1 MRGKQIYPGS
11 RAESPFPNPK
21 IWMMLKNCVLVSLA
35 ALSPVLL
42 NGCAGSAN
50 STSTPG
56 TPPSTLAITNVQNT
70 PPTTSTAQ
78 IVWTTN
84 VPSDSAVN
92 YGTSPSYGSS
102 TPVDPAMVTNH
113 QVTLSGLAAGTTY
126 YYQVTSTDSKGN
138 RGKSDGHPFKT
149 SGFGISGTISPATGG
164 SGATLTLSGAA
175 SATTTAD
182 SSGNYSFSG
191 LPNGTYTIVATHQGF
206 TFTPSSQNATVNGAN
221 VTGVSFTDTAA
232 SVAPAITT
240 QPTNQTVTAG
250 QTATFPVVASG
261 TAPLSYQWQR
271 NGVNIS
277 GATAA
282 SYTTPAT
289 TTADSGATFRV
300 VVSTTAGTVTSAAA
314 TLTVTAAATTPT
326 ITTQPANQTVTAG
339 QTATFAVVAT
349 GTAPLSYQ
357 WQKNGVNISGATAAS
372 YTTPAT
378 TTADSGATFRVV
390 VSNTAGTV
398 TSAAATLTV
407 TAAAVAPSITTQP
420 ANQTVTA
427 GQTATF
433 SVAATGTAPLSYQWN
448 KNGSTI
454 TGATSSS
461 YTTPA
466 TTSSDSGSSFA
477 VVVSNSA
484 GSVTSNTATLTV
496 NAVAP
501 AVSFS
506 PTSLTFGNQT
516 VGTSS
521 SAQFVT
527 FSNTGTG
534 TLTFGT
540 EPITGDYSSAGQGT
554 CSTSLAAGAS
564 CTMSVKFTPT
574 ATGTRTGTLTANDNA
589 SSSPQVVTLTGTG
602 VTPTPPPTTGLFGH
616 VAIVVEENTNYSS
629 VTSSSMPYLSG
640 LMSQYG
646 LATQYYANTH
656 PSIGNYFMLTTGQIL
671 TNDDAQ
677 TPSSFPVSVDNV
689 VRELV
694 AAGKTW
700 KAYAE
705 SLPSVGYIGGDSTS
719 GGGQYYVRHVP
730 IAYLTDVQNSST
742 QRQNLVPFNQLAQDL
757 STGSLPNYSFIA
769 PNGCDDAHDCGLGT
783 ADNWLKTNID
793 SLIKNSVFQKDGL
806 LIIVFDESSNDN
818 TNGGGRVVC
827 TLISPAFSKLGYQST
842 TLYQHESV
850 LRLTLEG
857 LGVTLLPGAAT
868 SAPAM
873 WEFFNTTGGGTPPA
887 PLAIAT
893 TSVPNGT
900 VGQAYGTQLNAT
912 GGTSPYTWSVSSGA
926 LPSGLTLS
934 GAGVIGGSPTTAGS
948 STFAATVSDPSS
960 QTTSSSFTLTVSNLT
975 TTACA
980 LYVSPSGS
988 DSNPGTLS
996 APWQTPQ
1003 KAANSAAAGQTVCFR
1018 GGSYPQTVTVG
1029 YQQSF
1034 NNSGA
1039 PGNPIVFTN
1048 YPGETAIL
1056 QGSTRING
1064 SYLTFRG
1071 TPQGTGSCD
1080 AINHCGLIFEG
1091 SQGYNIDAIDI
1102 CCATTSAPHFVLFDH
1117 VEIRNATYHAGLY
1130 QEGCNNA
1137 IVGSY
1142 VHDNG
1147 AFNANRS
1154 EDNGIYW
1161 STTSSGCTNGGLIAN
1176 NVVENNYSKGI
1187 QLYDGGSATSP
1198 ANVTVIE
1205 NTSVNNGAQGA
1216 VVWGDHNVF
1225 VNNILYNNNN
1235 LSGGAAA
1242 GAQGGLYSGSA
1253 NLVDKNLTFDP
1264 TGNSGWDNPSGC
1276 CITNNKQGDPL
1287 FLSSSGLDWHILATS
1302 PAISFSNLN
1311 YIQPVDKDGV
1321 SRGTLPA
1328 AGAYQH

>member
-1 MRGKQIYPGS
+1 MRGNQVDPGNL
-11 RAESPFPNPK
+11 AEASFPNPK
-21 IWMMLKNCVLVSLA
+21 ISSVWRYGVLVSLA
-35 ALSPVLL
+35 ALVSVLL
-42 NGCAGSAN
+42 NGCAGLASGN
-50 STSTPG
+50 G
-56 TPPSTLAITNVQNT
+56 TTGNPPSTLEITNVQT
-70 PPTTSTAQ
+70 ASPTTSTAQ
-78 IVWTTN
+78 IVWKTN
-84 VPSDSAVN
+84 VVADSAVN
-92 YGTSPSYGSS
+92 YGTTPSYGFS
-102 TPVDPAMVTNH
+102 TPVDSAMVTNH
-113 QVTLSGLAAGTTY
+113 QITLSGLAAGTTY
-126 YYQVTSTDSKGN
+126 YYQVSSTDTKGN
-138 RGKSDGHPFKT
+138 HGKSGGHSFKT
-149 SGFGISGTISPATGG
+149 SGFSISGTINPATGG
-164 SGATLTLSGAA
+164 SGATLTLGGAA

-182 SSGNYSFSG
+182 SLGSYTFVGI
-191 LPNGTYTIVATHQGF
+191 PNGTYTIVPSHTGF
-206 TFTPSSQNATVNGAN
+206 TFTPSSQTATVSGAN
-221 VTGVSFTDTAA
+221 VTGVNFTDT
-232 SVAPAITT
+232 
-240 QPTNQTVTAG
+240 
-250 QTATFPVVASG
+250 VAS
-261 TAPLSYQWQR
+261 
-271 NGVNIS
+271 
-277 GATAA
+277 AA
-282 SYTTPAT
+282 
-289 TTADSGATFRV
+289 
-300 VVSTTAGTVTSAAA
+300 
-314 TLTVTAAATTPT
+314 PT
-326 ITTQPANQTVTAG
+326 ITAQPANQTVTAG
-339 QTATFAVVAT
+339 QTATFTVVAA
-349 GTAPLSYQ
+349 GTAPLAYQ
-357 WQKNGVNISGATAAS
+357 WQKNGVNVSGATAAS
-372 YTTPAT
+372 YTTAAT
-378 TTADSGATFRVV
+378 TTADSGTTFRVV

-407 TAAAVAPSITTQP
+407 TAAVVTPSITTQP

-433 SVAATGTAPLSYQWN
+433 SVVSTGTAPLSYQWN
-448 KNGSTI
+448 KNGTAI
-454 TGATSSS
+454 AGATSSS

-466 TTSSDSGSSFA
+466 TTSSDNGSSFV

-484 GSVTSNTATLTV
+484 GKVTSSAATLTV
-496 NAVAP
+496 NAAAP
-501 AVSFS
+501 TVSFS
-506 PTSLTFGNQT
+506 PTSLTFGSQT
-516 VGTSS
+516 LGTSS
-521 SAQFVT
+521 PAQFVT
-527 FSNTGTG
+527 FSNTGSG

-540 EPITGDYSSAGQGT
+540 VPISGDFSSAGQGT
-554 CSTSLAAGAS
+554 CSSSLAAGAS

-589 SSSPQVVTLTGTG
+589 SSAPQVVALTGTG
-602 VTPTPPPTTGLFGH
+602 VSPTPPPTTGLFGH

-677 TPSSFPVSVDNV
+677 TPSSFPISVDNV

-705 SLPSVGYIGGDSTS
+705 SLPSVGYIGGDTTS

-730 IAYLTDVQNSST
+730 IAYLTDLQNNST

-757 STGSLPNYSFIA
+757 SAGSLPNYSFIT
-769 PNGCDDAHDCGLGT
+769 PNGCDDAHDCGLST
-783 ADNWLKTNID
+783 ADNWLKNNID
-793 SLIKNSVFQKDGL
+793 PLIKNSVFQKDGL
-806 LIIVFDESSNDN
+806 LIIIFDESSNDN

-850 LRLTLEG
+850 LRLMLEG
-857 LGVTLLPGAAT
+857 LGVTLLPSAAS

-873 WEFFNTTGGGTPPA
+873 WEFFNTTGGGTTPA

-900 VGQAYGTQLNAT
+900 VGQGYSTQLNAT
-912 GGTSPYTWSVSSGA
+912 GGTSPYTWSISLGS
-926 LPSGLTLS
+926 LPAGLTLS
-934 GAGVIGGSPTTAGS
+934 AAGVIGGTPTTAGS
-948 STFAATVSDPSS
+948 SAFTATVTDARS
-960 QTTSSSFTLTVSNLT
+960 QTASSSFTLTVANLT
-975 TTACA
+975 STACT

-988 DSNPGTLS
+988 DSNPGTLF

-1003 KAANSAAAGQTVCFR
+1003 KAVGSATAGQTVCFR
-1018 GGSYPQTVTVG
+1018 GGTYPQTVTSG

-1034 NNSGA
+1034 NNSGT
-1039 PGNPIVFTN
+1039 PGNAIVFTN
-1048 YPGETAIL
+1048 YPGEVALI

-1071 TPQGTGSCD
+1071 TPQGVGSCD

-1091 SQGYNIDAIDI
+1091 SQGYNMNAVDI
-1102 CCATTSAPHFVLFDH
+1102 CCASNSAPHFVLFDH
-1117 VEIRNATYHAGLY
+1117 VEIRKATYHAGLY

-1137 IVGSY
+1137 ILGSY

-1147 AFNANRS
+1147 AFNANRF

-1161 STTSSGCTNGGLIAN
+1161 STTTSGCSNGGLIAN
-1176 NVVENNYSKGI
+1176 NLVENNYSKGI
-1187 QLYDGGSATSP
+1187 QLYDGGSSTSP
-1198 ANVTVIE
+1198 ANVTVME

-1253 NLVDKNLTFDP
+1253 NLVDQNLTFNP
-1264 TGNSGWDNPSGC
+1264 SGNSGWYNPSGC
-1276 CITNNKQGDPL
+1276 CMTNNKQADPL
-1287 FLSSSGLDWHILATS
+1287 FLNPLGLDWHILASS
-1302 PAISFSNLN
+1302 PAIGFSNLN

-1321 SRGTLPA
+1321 SRVSSPA

>member
-1 MRGKQIYPGS
+1 MRGNQVDLGN
-11 RAESPFPNPK
+11 RAEASFPNPK
-21 IWMMLKNCVLVSLA
+21 IWSVLQYGLLVSLA
-35 ALSPVLL
+35 ALASVLL
-42 NGCAGSAN
+42 NGCAGFASG
-50 STSTPG
+50 TSTTG
-56 TPPSTLAITNVQNT
+56 NPPSTLEITNVQIT
-70 PPTTSTAQ
+70 SPTTSTAQ
-78 IVWTTN
+78 IAWKTN
-84 VPSDSAVN
+84 VAADSAVN
-92 YGTSPSYGSS
+92 YGNSPSYGLH
-102 TPVDPAMVTNH
+102 TPVDSAMVTSH
-113 QVTLSGLAAGTTY
+113 QISLSGLAAGTTY
-126 YYQVTSTDSKGN
+126 YYEVSSTDSKGN
-138 RGKSDGHPFKT
+138 HGKSGGHSFKT
-149 SGFGISGTISPATGG
+149 PGFSISGTINPATGG
-164 SGATLTLSGAA
+164 SGATLTLGGTAN
-175 SATTTAD
+175 ATTTAD
-182 SSGNYSFSG
+182 SLGSYTFAG
-191 LPNGTYTIVATHQGF
+191 LANGTYTIVPSHLGF
-206 TFTPSSQNATVNGAN
+206 TFTPGSQSTTVNGAN
-221 VTGVSFTDTAA
+221 VTGVNFTDTAA
-232 SVAPAITT
+232 SAAPTITT
-240 QPTNQTVTAG
+240 QPTNQTATAG
-250 QTATFPVVASG
+250 QTATF
-261 TAPLSYQWQR
+261 T
-271 NGVNIS
+271 
-277 GATAA
+277 
-282 SYTTPAT
+282 
-289 TTADSGATFRV
+289 
-300 VVSTTAGTVTSAAA
+300 
-314 TLTVTAAATTPT
+314 
-326 ITTQPANQTVTAG
+326 
-339 QTATFAVVAT
+339 VVAT
-349 GTAPLSYQ
+349 GTAPLTYQ
-357 WQKNGVNISGATAAS
+357 WQKNGVNVSGATAAS

-407 TAAAVAPSITTQP
+407 TAATVTPSITTQP
-420 ANQTVTA
+420 TNQTVTA

-448 KNGSTI
+448 KNGSAMA
-454 TGATSSS
+454 GATSSS

-477 VVVSNSA
+477 VAVSNSA
-484 GSVTSNTATLTV
+484 GKVTSNAATLTV
-496 NAVAP
+496 NAAAP
-501 AVSFS
+501 TVSFS
-506 PTSLTFGNQT
+506 PTSLTFGSQPL
-516 VGTSS
+516 GTSS
-521 SAQFVT
+521 SAQVVT
-527 FSNTGTG
+527 FSNTGSG

-540 EPITGDYSSAGQGT
+540 VPITGDFASAGQGT
-554 CSTSLAAGAS
+554 CSSSLAAGAS
-564 CTMSVKFTPT
+564 CTMDVKFTPT

-589 SSSPQVVTLTGTG
+589 STAPQVVALTGTG
-602 VTPTPPPTTGLFGH
+602 VSPTPPPTTGLFGH

-646 LATQYYANTH
+646 LATQHYANTH

-677 TPSSFPVSVDNV
+677 TPTSFPVSVDNV

-705 SLPSVGYIGGDSTS
+705 SLPSIGYIGGDSTS
-719 GGGQYYVRHVP
+719 GGGQYYVRHDP

-742 QRQNLVPFNQLAQDL
+742 QRQNLVPFTQLAQDL
-757 STGSLPNYSFIA
+757 STGGLPNYSFIA

-783 ADNWLKTNID
+783 ADNWLKNNID
-793 SLIKNSVFQKDGL
+793 PLIKNSVFQKDGL

-850 LRLTLEG
+850 LRLMLEG
-857 LGVTLLPGAAT
+857 LGVTLLPSAAF

-887 PLAIAT
+887 PLVIAT

-900 VGQAYGTQLNAT
+900 VGQAYSAQMNAT
-912 GGTSPYTWSVSSGA
+912 GGTSPYTWSASSGS
-926 LPSGLTLS
+926 LPAGLTLS
-934 GAGVIGGSPTTAGS
+934 AAGVIGGMPTTAGS
-948 STFAATVSDPSS
+948 STFVATVSDTIS
-960 QTTSSSFTLTVSNLT
+960 QTTSSSFTLTVANLT
-975 TTACA
+975 ATACT

-988 DSNPGTLS
+988 DSNSGTLS

-1018 GGSYPQTVTVG
+1018 GGTYPQTITAG
-1029 YQQSF
+1029 YQQTF
-1034 NNSGA
+1034 NNSGSTS
-1039 PGNPIVFTN
+1039 NPIVFTN
-1048 YPGETAIL
+1048 YPGETAVV

-1071 TPQGTGSCD
+1071 TPQGTGSCS

-1102 CCATTSAPHFVLFDH
+1102 CCATNSNPHFVLFDH

-1137 IVGSY
+1137 ILGSY

-1147 AFNANRS
+1147 AFNASRS

-1161 STTSSGCTNGGLIAN
+1161 STTSSGCSNGGLIAN
-1176 NVVENNYSKGI
+1176 NLVENNYSKGV

-1198 ANVTVIE
+1198 ANVTVTE

-1242 GAQGGLYSGSA
+1242 GAQGGLYTGSA

-1264 TGNSGWDNPSGC
+1264 TGNSGWDNPGGC
-1276 CITNNKQGDPL
+1276 CITNNKQTDPL
-1287 FLSSSGLDWHILATS
+1287 FLSPSGLDWHILVSS
-1302 PAISFSNLN
+1302 PAIGFSNLS
-1311 YIQPVDKDGV
+1311 YIQSVDKDGV
-1321 SRGTLPA
+1321 SRASSPA
-1328 AGAYQH
+1328 AGAYQY